1 MPTTLPDLSACVL
14 RPSHNEIRDTHV
26 LFHTIHATDL
36 TQERVNRYGYTVVY
50 HRTILNTL
58 RNIGLRVTP
67 GSDPEMLLQDLD
79 FDYIYFTQI
88 DDPFQGHELLIPCI
102 AAYREIPFLGPP
114 APVRALSE
122 DKVLGKALAASVGVE
137 VAKHVVI
144 NPRQPGNLDLSPP
157 GRWVVKPRTGVMSEH
172 LALVDDEF
180 GWRAVLSRIAD
191 PQHANREF
199 IAEEFVPGLN
209 LTVPIIEGFP
219 LSGFPVF
226 VERGEPRNNILT
238 ESGKEGQTADYAS
251 EPYFGPG
258 SAMASAAA
266 ARLATAIS
274 PFDYARFDFRFEP
287 ERNRLVFLEV
297 NMNCAMGPAAVV
309 ARAAALQGID
319 YQSLVGHVFTHS
331 LRRQANSIA
340 FIPKC

>member
-1 MPTTLPDLSACVL
+1 MPTILPDLSACIL
-14 RPSHNEIRDTHV
+14 RPSPDEIRDTHV
-26 LFHTIHATDL
+26 LFHTVHATDL

-50 HRTILNTL
+50 HWTILNTL

-79 FDYIYFTQI
+79 FDYIYFTQF
-88 DDPFQGHELLIPCI
+88 DHPFQGHELLIPCI
-102 AAYREIPFLGPP
+102 AAYRAIPFLGPP

-122 DKVLGKALAASVGVE
+122 DKVLAKALAASVGIE

-144 NPRQPGNLDLSPP
+144 NPRLPGNLDLSLP
-157 GRWVVKPRTGVMSEH
+157 GRWVVKPRNGVMSEH
-172 LALVDDEF
+172 LTFIDRESN
-180 GWRAVLSRIAD
+180 WRAVLSRIAD
-191 PQHANREF
+191 PRHASREF

-209 LTVPIIEGFP
+209 LTVPVIEGFP
-219 LSGFPVF
+219 LQGFPVF
-226 VERGEPRNNILT
+226 VERGEPANNILT
-238 ESGKEGQTADYAS
+238 ESGKEGQSADYAS

-266 ARLATAIS
+266 AQLATAIS

-319 YQSLVGHVFTHS
+319 YQSLVGHVFTYS
-331 LRRQANSIA
+331 LRRQLRAS
-340 FIPKC
+340 